1 MLISIYCRLTSL
13 PADEIAASSTLQ
25 PITIDPGS
33 TAEVEEHDAVALAKQ
48 ALSASKQA
56 ASIAAALESI
66 KADDD
71 DLPPLGL
78 ALPV

>member
-1 MLISIYCRLTSL
+1 MTSL
-13 PADEIAASSTLQ
+13 PAGEIAASSTLQ
-25 PITIDPGS
+25 PITIDS
-33 TAEVEEHDAVALAKQ
+33 ENNAEVEDHAAVALAKQ

-66 KADDD
+66 KADDE

>member
-13 PADEIAASSTLQ
+13 PAGEIAASSTLQ
-25 PITIDPGS
+25 PITIDS
-33 TAEVEEHDAVALAKQ
+33 ENTAEVEEHAAVALAKQ

-66 KADDD
+66 KADDE